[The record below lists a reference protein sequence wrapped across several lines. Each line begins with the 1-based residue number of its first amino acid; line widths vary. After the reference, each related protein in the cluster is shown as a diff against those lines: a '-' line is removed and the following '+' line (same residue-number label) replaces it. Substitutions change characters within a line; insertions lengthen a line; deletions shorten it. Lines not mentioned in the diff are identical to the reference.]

1 VRLSVVLCAVALV
14 ASAACAG
21 AQKVS
26 TPEPLTPRPLAAYAT
41 RRVIVVPTHYLRPA
55 DTLGWASRISDSRDY
70 LANVD
75 AEIAFA
81 LGERGIKNRWVFP
94 PALAESA
101 KRNTTFAP
109 DPYDLAA
116 QWLRPPMAK
125 APEQLLE
132 PLASELRSLVALHED
147 ARYVLFPVEIR
158 FAPAGGGQGRAV
170 LRVAVLDA
178 RMSRITWMGDVL
190 SDPSAAFSPA
200 LAASVAGHLADLVAA
215 P

>member
-1 VRLSVVLCAVALV
+1 VRLSLVLYAAALV

-21 AQKVS
+21 AQKLP
-26 TPEPLTPRPLAAYAT
+26 TPAPLPPRPLAAYAT
-41 RRVIVVPTHYLRPA
+41 RRVIVVPTHYLRSA
-55 DTLGWASRISDSRDY
+55 DTLGWAARIADPRDY

-101 KRNTTFAP
+101 KRNATFAP

-116 QWLRPPMAK
+116 QWLRPPMSK
-125 APEQLLE
+125 APEQLFD
-132 PLASELRSLVALHED
+132 PLASELRSLVAMHED
-147 ARYVLFPVEIR
+147 ARYVLFPVELR
-158 FAPAGGGQGRAV
+158 FAPAEKGMGRAV

-178 RMSRITWMGDVL
+178 RMSRISWMGDVL
-190 SDPSAAFSPA
+190 GDPAPEFSPA

-215 P
+215 R